1 LSLST
6 NQPQKEKTM
15 TPITSNS
22 IPELDALGSIAGL
35 GAEILDGDVQAFG
48 KMLFGA
54 PTDALSCAY
63 FGCTKGTFRMVYPYT
78 EHAIVLEGTA
88 ILTDETTGVARTY
101 TVGESWFV
109 EKGAK
114 VLWEV
119 TSERF
124 VKNYLGAA

>member
-1 LSLST
+1 
-6 NQPQKEKTM
+6 
-15 TPITSNS
+15 
-22 IPELDALGSIAGL
+22 
-35 GAEILDGDVQAFG
+35 
-48 KMLFGA
+48 
-54 PTDALSCAY
+54 
-63 FGCTKGTFRMVYPYT
+63 
-78 EHAIVLEGTA
+78 
-88 ILTDETTGVARTY
+88 VARTY